1 MSTPLATVLVVDDM
15 PANRLVFERHL
26 ELLGHHV
33 LTAED
38 GRQALEIVRTQAVDL
53 VLLDLMMPV
62 MNGYEALSEIKSD
75 LATAH
80 LPVVIISALND
91 VESVAR
97 CVTLGAD
104 DFLFKP
110 VDRLLLEAR
119 VAASLARKRAHDRER
134 VAYAAVEAAN
144 QAKVRFIA
152 LVSHELRGLITG
164 VVGYADLLLQYHE
177 RNSVQEQHQYLRA
190 IHGIGARMTAVLEDL
205 GDLSRIESG
214 QLQLNPGPL
223 SLHGVAA
230 SSISAIQNLLEAK
243 GHSLQIE
250 LDAGLPAIWADELR
264 LSQVLINLLSNA
276 CKYTPEGGQ
285 ISLEARQL
293 SPLMVAVTVRDSG
306 IGIPL
311 AEQARIF
318 EPFFRA
324 NDPQVMR
331 QPGTGLGLSLSR
343 QLIELQGGTIH
354 VASAPGQGAA
364 FTFTMLAA
372 TSFMAEDT
380 PLEPDHGFSSGA
392 R

>member
-1 MSTPLATVLVVDDM
+1 MSTQLATILVVDDM

-26 ELLGHHV
+26 EQLGHQI

-80 LPVVIISALND
+80 LPVVILSALNE

-110 VDRLLLEAR
+110 VNRLLLEAR

-134 VAYAAVEAAN
+134 VAYAAAEAAN
-144 QAKVRFIA
+144 QAKVHFIA

-177 RNSVQEQHQYLRA
+177 HSSVQEQHQYLSA

-214 QLQLNPGPL
+214 QLQIIPRPL
-223 SLHGVAA
+223 SLRGVAA
-230 SSISAIQNLLEAK
+230 SSISAIQNLLQAR

-250 LDAGLPAIWADELR
+250 LDADLPALWADELR
-264 LSQVLINLLSNA
+264 LSQVLVNLLSNA

-285 ISLEARQL
+285 ISLEARRL
-293 SPLMVAVTVRDSG
+293 SPLMVEVTVRDSG

-324 NDPQVMR
+324 NDPQVTR

-372 TSFMAEDT
+372 TPFMTEDT